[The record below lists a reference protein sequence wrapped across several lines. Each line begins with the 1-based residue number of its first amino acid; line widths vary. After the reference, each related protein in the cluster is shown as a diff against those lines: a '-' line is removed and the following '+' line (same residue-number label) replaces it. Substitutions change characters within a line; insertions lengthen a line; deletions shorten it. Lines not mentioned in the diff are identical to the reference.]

1 MSTGATGPITRTL
14 SKRRSHRRQWR
25 IFECVAMVI
34 LDAWLVSIAFQLA
47 YGILKTIYQNQDNQD
62 NFLIHFFFFIR
73 SNVLSNSPGPLADP
87 KQLIGLQVG
96 IIIGLIAVSLFAD
109 SIEFA

>member
-1 MSTGATGPITRTL
+1 MARIVNSSNVSQSTDPYLENTGALEMSTGATGPITRTL

-47 YGILKTIYQNQDNQD
+47 YGILKTIYSPQNLDNQD

-73 SNVLSNSPGPLADP
+73 
-87 KQLIGLQVG
+87 
-96 IIIGLIAVSLFAD
+96 
-109 SIEFA
+109 